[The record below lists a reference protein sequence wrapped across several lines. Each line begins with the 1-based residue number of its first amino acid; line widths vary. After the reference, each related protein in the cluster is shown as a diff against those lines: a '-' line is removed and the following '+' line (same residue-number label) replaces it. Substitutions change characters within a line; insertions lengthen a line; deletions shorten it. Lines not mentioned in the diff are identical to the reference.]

1 VTAAA
6 KAKRPI
12 LLFGASGQV
21 GWELLRAL
29 APLAVVVAPSRSDVD
44 VAEEADLRAVIRE
57 TAPDLVVNAAAYTD
71 VDGAETD
78 EPRALAVN
86 GRAPAVMAEAAAAL
100 GVPIVHY
107 STDFVFDGAAAE
119 PYAEDD
125 TPAPLNAYGRTK
137 LAGEAAVLEAGGPHL
152 VFRTSWV
159 YGWRGR
165 NFLLTIER
173 LAREREE
180 LTVVYDQVGS
190 PTSARL
196 VAETTALA
204 LARCWRPGS
213 ADPLSAATGL
223 YHVAAKGETSWHGF
237 ASAIVDEMRAAR
249 DPALRARAVRAI
261 TSAEFP
267 RPARRPARSVLD
279 CAKLEERFSLAL
291 PDWRFCLALTLA
303 DRASL
308 TSP

>member
-1 VTAAA
+1 VTAGG
-6 KAKRPI
+6 KARRPI

-29 APLAVVVAPSRSDVD
+29 APLAVVVAPSRSDID
-44 VAEEADLRAVIRE
+44 IADENGLRAVIRE
-57 TAPDLVVNAAAYTD
+57 TAPALVLNAAAYTD

-78 EPRALAVN
+78 EARALAVN
-86 GRAPAVMAEAAAAL
+86 GRAPAVMAEAAAGL
-100 GVPIVHY
+100 GVPLVHY
-107 STDFVFDGAAAE
+107 STDYVFDGAAAE
-119 PYAEDD
+119 PYSEEDS
-125 TPAPLNAYGRTK
+125 PAPLNAYGRTK
-137 LAGEAAVLEAGGPHL
+137 LAGEVAVLGASGPHL

-159 YGWRGR
+159 YAWRGK

-180 LTVVYDQVGS
+180 LAVVSDQVGS

-196 VAETTALA
+196 VAETTALV

-213 ADPLSAATGL
+213 TDPLSGASGL
-223 YHVAAKGETSWHGF
+223 YHLAAKGETSWHGF
-237 ASAIVDEMRAAR
+237 ASAIVEHMRATR
-249 DPALRARAVRAI
+249 DPRLRARAVRAI
-261 TSAEFP
+261 TTPELP

-279 CAKLEERFSLAL
+279 CTKLEDVFALTL

-303 DRASL
+303 DRASV

>member
-1 VTAAA
+1 VTASA

-21 GWELLRAL
+21 GWQLLRAL
-29 APLAVVVAPSRSDVD
+29 APFTVVVAPSRSDID
-44 VAEEADLRAVIRE
+44 IADAHDLRADIRE
-57 TAPDLVVNAAAYTD
+57 PPPDLVVNAAAYTE

-100 GVPIVHY
+100 GVPLVHY
-107 STDFVFDGAAAE
+107 STDYVFDGAATE

-137 LAGEAAVLEAGGPHL
+137 LAGEAAVLEGRGPHL

-173 LAREREE
+173 LARERE
-180 LTVVYDQVGS
+180 
-190 PTSARL
+190 
-196 VAETTALA
+196 TTALA

-213 ADPLSAATGL
+213 VDPLSAASGL

-249 DPALRARAVRAI
+249 DPDLRARTVRAI